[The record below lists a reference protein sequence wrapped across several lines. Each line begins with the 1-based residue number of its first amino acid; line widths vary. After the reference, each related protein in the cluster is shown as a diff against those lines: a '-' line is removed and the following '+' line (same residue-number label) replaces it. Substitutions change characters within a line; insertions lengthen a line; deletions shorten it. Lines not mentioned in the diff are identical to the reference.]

1 MEVLNIVLLVLT
13 LSSLIGSF
21 INPDKN
27 YDIFS
32 VDVDI
37 WVYRGFWLIIIIGI
51 SYELYKIFKKE
62 KVERA

>member
-13 LSSLIGSF
+13 LSSLIGSI

-37 WVYRGFWLIIIIGI
+37 WVYRGFELIIFIGI

-62 KVERA
+62 KVERV

>member
-1 MEVLNIVLLVLT
+1 MKVLNNVLLVLT
-13 LSSLIGSF
+13 LSSLIVSI